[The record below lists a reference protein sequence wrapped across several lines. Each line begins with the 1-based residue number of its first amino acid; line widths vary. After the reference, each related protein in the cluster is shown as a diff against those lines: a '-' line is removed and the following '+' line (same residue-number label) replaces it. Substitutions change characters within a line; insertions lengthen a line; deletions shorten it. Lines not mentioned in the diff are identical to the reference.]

1 MYFPWFRAATLL
13 DFASCEGASLVS
25 FSHNQIVER
34 TVALFESSKINYLS
48 LDSIVSND
56 KQHSTCSMC
65 LTKPADIKLTPIAY
79 FGNSIFFFFF
89 VFFFFFWFFFYL
101 FLFLIFFCGKS
112 GNKEWS

>member
-65 LTKPADIKLTPIAY
+65 LTKPAAMKLTASAD
-79 FGNSIFFFFF
+79 FGHSIFCFVFGFFFFF
-89 VFFFFFWFFFYL
+89 LVFFL
-101 FLFLIFFCGKS
+101 FVFVFNIFLR
-112 GNKEWS
+112 